1 MFDLVKPA
9 LSGEGDWAD
18 CRRCVELVSSRR
30 RIVCPTKCPP
40 GGLVAI
46 GEAPGESE
54 DIDGEGFTGAAGRVL
69 DSLLLQNGLERN
81 RDYGVANLI
90 RCRPHKNRKPLAT
103 EISNCLG
110 QLAEFL
116 VEARPRVLLLVGGE
130 AAKAFLGLELL
141 SWHIAKSRQSPLL
154 LARHAHVAL
163 QDAIRDLHR
172 DAVVYA
178 VPMPHTS
185 GMAWNRKAPGG
196 VPWRDIGARQVEFAA
211 ALWKKGVLDDA
222 DRIPV

>member
-1 MFDLVKPA
+1 MFELARPA
-9 LSGEGDWAD
+9 LSEVDGAVD

-30 RIVCPTKCPP
+30 RIVYPTKCQP

-46 GEAPGESE
+46 GEAPGASE
-54 DIDGEGFTGAAGRVL
+54 DIDGEGFTGTAGRVL

-81 RDYGVANLI
+81 RDYGVANLV
-90 RCRPHKNRKPLAT
+90 RCRPHKNRRPSAS
-103 EISNCLG
+103 EINNCLAK
-110 QLAEFL
+110 LAGFL

-130 AAKAFLGLELL
+130 ASKAFLGHGLL
-141 SWHIAKSRQSPLL
+141 SWHIERARRSPIL
-154 LARHAHVAL
+154 LARYAHRAL

-172 DAVVYA
+172 GGAVYA

-185 GMAWNRKAPGG
+185 GMAWNRNAPGG

-211 ALWKKGVLDDA
+211 ALWKKEVLDDA
-222 DRIPV
+222 DRIQV